1 MIKNSEKLKLGVDLT
16 INFRA
21 ADFSFKQGVQFG
33 RNYKRG
39 FVPVI
44 NTYLHHEIVKW
55 WALLIDGDFF
65 LR

>member
-1 MIKNSEKLKLGVDLT
+1 MQI
-16 INFRA
+16 
-21 ADFSFKQGVQFG
+21 FSLKQGVQFG

-44 NTYLHHEIVKW
+44 NTYLHYEIVKW

-65 LR
+65 PR